1 VDALRDILYQYNQA
15 GEEQDLK
22 LWFTANHDENSWNG
36 TEYEKYGDAAKA
48 FAVFSCTW
56 NGIPLIYSGQEEPI
70 LRAIPFFEKD
80 TMRFSLLERAAFYTK
95 LNQLR
100 ANNAALRPDATFT
113 AQSTNQPNQVLAFLR
128 SFENKKVLVVVNLTA
143 TESRF
148 NFSGTAIAGNYK
160 DIFSGAP
167 VSLTTNQSMYL
178 EPWGYRVYE
187 LVN

>member
-1 VDALRDILYQYNQA
+1 
-15 GEEQDLK
+15 
-22 LWFTANHDENSWNG
+22 
-36 TEYEKYGDAAKA
+36 
-48 FAVFSCTW
+48 
-56 NGIPLIYSGQEEPI
+56 
-70 LRAIPFFEKD
+70 
-80 TMRFSLLERAAFYTK
+80 MRFSLLERAAFYTK

-100 ANNAALRPDATFT
+100 ANNAALRPDAAFT
-113 AQSTNQPNQVLAFLR
+113 ALSTNQPNQVLAFMR
-128 SFENKKVLVVVNLTA
+128 SFEKKKVLVVVNLTA

-167 VSLTTNQSMYL
+167 VSLTANQSMYL